1 MNIELKVNQYESLN
15 CKPLDNKDCFL
26 VLNETV
32 SDWPIPKNKVLN
44 RKTGPRRRQYERWR

>member
-44 RKTGPRRRQYERWR
+44 RKTGPRRRQYERRR